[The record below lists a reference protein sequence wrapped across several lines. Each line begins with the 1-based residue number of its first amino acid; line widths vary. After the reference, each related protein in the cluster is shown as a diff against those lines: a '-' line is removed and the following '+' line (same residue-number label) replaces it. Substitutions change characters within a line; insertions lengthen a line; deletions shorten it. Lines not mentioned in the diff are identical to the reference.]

1 VVYLALTASRLKS
14 GWLAFGSASHF
25 GSSGS
30 HRQKTK
36 KFYPFCCSA
45 MKTAVLSGVAL
56 LVVVFIGLGGSVQLQ
71 HQLPVFNVKNYGA
84 TVS

>member
-1 VVYLALTASRLKS
+1 
-14 GWLAFGSASHF
+14 
-25 GSSGS
+25 
-30 HRQKTK
+30 
-36 KFYPFCCSA
+36 